1 MKETEA
7 RESSPGQQ
15 LECKRKRIKI
25 LERTRAAINDKI
37 SLGRLN
43 KKDHLQIITG
53 LWPKDRLGGILTA
66 RMNSSQLRTWSRCY
80 TVFFEGQ
87 IYNGVPSLPSHKFK
101 VVYDKKLLCLVGQ
114 APLNKLGRQTI
125 WKHTTCEYQ

>member
-7 RESSPGQQ
+7 RDSSPGQQ

-25 LERTRAAINDKI
+25 LERTRAAINDKR

-53 LWPKDRLGGILTA
+53 PWPKDRLGGILTA
-66 RMNSSQLRTWSRCY
+66 RVNSSELRTWSRCY
-80 TVFFEGQ
+80 TVFFKAQ
-87 IYNGVPSLPSHKFK
+87 VYNGVPSLPSPSSKRFMTK
-101 VVYDKKLLCLVGQ
+101 SCCVSLVR
-114 APLNKLGRQTI
+114 PLSTS
-125 WKHTTCEYQ
+125 